1 MNTFSFVGKIVPIK
15 DTEKFKGYEE
25 KTFPSGWMTQ
35 SLRWNVVAGDD
46 RHLVM
51 INAGRWK
58 DDDKNSVIYTMS
70 RATEGKKSEKI
81 QIPWSKRN
89 DHTTIDSVAGNH
101 VFTVDTDTYANREA
115 LKKSGDETAYA
126 ESVKKRKHF
135 LANTDFCEWTKK
147 IVYSEKVKDM
157 VFRFNGNIVYR
168 YNPNDGKYYSSY
180 EVNKIYR
187 VDENTEPSSNLNIEF
202 FYADG
207 FMDKE
212 YIEESG
218 KAVMRGFTPFY
229 DTTTKKSWF
238 TPIELVFRGDANKA
252 DVTEEC
258 MASFD
263 DNNEICRAVLS
274 CKAIDG
280 AQRVDIKVTDLD
292 ERTQKAI
299 AAGIM
304 DEKTAIRNAGGQ
316 AYGDRIQEIR
326 FDGIVKMGEPTAYTL
341 DDCIQKPHKEE
352 EQVDIFSDDDI

>member
-1 MNTFSFVGKIVPIK
+1 
-15 DTEKFKGYEE
+15 
-25 KTFPSGWMTQ
+25 
-35 SLRWNVVAGDD
+35 
-46 RHLVM
+46 
-51 INAGRWK
+51 
-58 DDDKNSVIYTMS
+58 
-70 RATEGKKSEKI
+70 
-81 QIPWSKRN
+81 
-89 DHTTIDSVAGNH
+89 
-101 VFTVDTDTYANREA
+101 
-115 LKKSGDETAYA
+115 
-126 ESVKKRKHF
+126 
-135 LANTDFCEWTKK
+135 
-147 IVYSEKVKDM
+147 
-157 VFRFNGNIVYR
+157 
-168 YNPNDGKYYSSY
+168 
-180 EVNKIYR
+180 
-187 VDENTEPSSNLNIEF
+187 
-202 FYADG
+202 
-207 FMDKE
+207 MDKE

-252 DVTEEC
+252 EVTEEC

-326 FDGIVKMGEPTAYTL
+326 FDEIVKMGEPTAYTL